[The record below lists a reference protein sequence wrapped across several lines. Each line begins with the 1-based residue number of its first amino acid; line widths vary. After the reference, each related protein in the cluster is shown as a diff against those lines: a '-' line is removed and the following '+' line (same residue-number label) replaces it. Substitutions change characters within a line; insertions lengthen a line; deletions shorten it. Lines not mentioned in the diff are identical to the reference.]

1 MPTLFKRSNGIYY
14 ISYETDGK
22 RKWKSTKQSLK
33 AEGRKVLLQFKKQ
46 ERTSSPNRSL
56 ESFTV
61 EFLSY
66 VNGTRSPNTAE
77 IYRRALGHLQKL
89 VGDRHL
95 DSITPRDGDLYR
107 IKRATQVAATSVNI
121 DIRALRAAFSTAI
134 RWKLITQNP
143 FKEVA
148 CIRIPERLPLYF
160 SMEDFQKM
168 LSLAK
173 DDWFKDVLVTA
184 AMTGLRRSEILNLKW
199 SDVDFDRSLIHIQSS
214 DTFRTK
220 AGKRRSVPMHDV
232 VKQLLLLR
240 STKKQSELVFDSGG
254 FPISGDWVTKLTKK
268 CVRKAGLNPEL
279 HFHSLRHTFAT
290 WLVQA
295 GVSIYEVQKLLGHS
309 SVAVTQIYSHL
320 ASSELHDAV
329 RKISLPT
336 N

>member
-1 MPTLFKRSNGIYY
+1 MPTLFKRSNGVFY
-14 ISYETDGK
+14 ICYEAGGQ
-22 RKWKSTKQSLK
+22 RRWKSTKQTLK
-33 AEGRKVLLQFKKQ
+33 AEARKVLLQFKKKEQ
-46 ERTSSPNRSL
+46 TSSPNQSL

-89 VGDRHL
+89 VGDRPL

-107 IKRATQVAATSVNI
+107 IKRATEVAPTSVNI

-240 STKKQSELVFDSGG
+240 
-254 FPISGDWVTKLTKK
+254 LT
-268 CVRKAGLNPEL
+268 CPL
-279 HFHSLRHTFAT
+279 
-290 WLVQA
+290 
-295 GVSIYEVQKLLGHS
+295 
-309 SVAVTQIYSHL
+309 
-320 ASSELHDAV
+320 
-329 RKISLPT
+329 
-336 N
+336 